1 MEEGVIAGRR
11 ESPQGVRETGAHADE
26 YETVFRWYNA
36 GMQSRRWLGA
46 GLLAA
51 GLLAGSGTAGAQES
65 RTLLSLTVGIQ
76 PVFAYGAV
84 EDYVPGVN
92 DFPVTPAHRPILA
105 GLSFGRLSGRWLFEL
120 EARWTASSRVVLED
134 PSDGDT
140 VEIPTSARA
149 SACLAV
155 FFLPLKGRIRPY
167 LGGTAGVD
175 VILAGET
182 ASNLAGR
189 IRDPHLQSGFQG
201 PFRPHRPGRRR
212 APDRLGRAD
221 RRSSGRPLCLG
232 AGSAATRPRL
242 AGDVILDSSS
252 LAFSSS

>member
-1 MEEGVIAGRR
+1 
-11 ESPQGVRETGAHADE
+11 
-26 YETVFRWYNA
+26 
-36 GMQSRRWLGA
+36 MQSRCWLGA

-51 GLLAGSGTAGAQES
+51 ALLAGFGTAGAQDS
-65 RTLLSLTVGIQ
+65 KTLLSLTVGIQ

-140 VEIPTSARA
+140 VEIPTSPRA

-155 FFLPLKGRIRPY
+155 FFLPVEGRIRPY
-167 LGGTAGVD
+167 VGGAAGVD
-175 VILAGET
+175 VILAGDT
-182 ASNLAGR
+182 AATSRAGYDIRIQAPAFKDRFDPIVQAAGGLLVALGGR
-189 IRDPHLQSGFQG
+189 IGDRLDRRYRCLLD
-201 PFRPHRPGRRR
+201 RPHPVRG
-212 APDRLGRAD
+212 LQ
-221 RRSSGRPLCLG
+221 
-232 AGSAATRPRL
+232 ATLSLTL
-242 AGDVILDSSS
+242 AL
-252 LAFSSS
+252 

>member
-1 MEEGVIAGRR
+1 
-11 ESPQGVRETGAHADE
+11 
-26 YETVFRWYNA
+26 
-36 GMQSRRWLGA
+36 MQSRRWLGTI
-46 GLLAA
+46 LLAA
-51 GLLAGSGTAGAQES
+51 GLLAGSGTTVAQES

-76 PVFAYGAV
+76 PLFAYGAV
-84 EDYVPGVN
+84 EDYAPGVN

-182 ASNLAGR
+182 RATSRAGYEILISSPVFKDRFDPIVQAGGGLLIALAGR
-189 IRDPHLQSGFQG
+189 IGVRLD
-201 PFRPHRPGRRR
+201 GRYVWVL
-212 APDRLGRAD
+212 D
-221 RRSSGRPLCLG
+221 RPLPVRGLQ
-232 AGSAATRPRL
+232 ATL
-242 AGDVILDSSS
+242 S
-252 LAFSSS
+252 LTLVL